1 MLFEYVNARVLAR
14 SSKLLD
20 LNVFK
25 ELLDYKSLSELI
37 NYLRNSWY
45 NEYISQMK
53 EENLDNF
60 LEMLKRAFSDE
71 IEKVVKF
78 SGKEIG
84 RILGAYLSRWD
95 LYNILTIIRGKFS
108 KFSNE
113 EIIEGIMPFG
123 SISKTEINELL
134 NVNEAYE
141 VLDKLASMGIK
152 LPFEINT
159 QLNKLLREGDLRSA
173 EFYLYKE
180 FYRKVLFSISDIE
193 GVEPLKRIIGM
204 HIDLRNIISILILLS
219 ENITPSTKIEFIGG
233 GNLKSEELN
242 KLLSA
247 ESYNDALNILKET
260 IYGEV
265 IKDEKELFK
274 IERKIESFI
283 YAYTYHLKTRN
294 FDNIG
299 PLLSYISRL
308 EVEIMNLRIIA
319 ISIEREISREETEN
333 YVIWLV

>member
-159 QLNKLLREGDLRSA
+159 QLNKLLREGDLR
-173 EFYLYKE
+173 
-180 FYRKVLFSISDIE
+180 
-193 GVEPLKRIIGM
+193 
-204 HIDLRNIISILILLS
+204 
-219 ENITPSTKIEFIGG
+219 
-233 GNLKSEELN
+233 
-242 KLLSA
+242 
-247 ESYNDALNILKET
+247 
-260 IYGEV
+260 
-265 IKDEKELFK
+265 
-274 IERKIESFI
+274 
-283 YAYTYHLKTRN
+283 
-294 FDNIG
+294 
-299 PLLSYISRL
+299 
-308 EVEIMNLRIIA
+308 
-319 ISIEREISREETEN
+319 
-333 YVIWLV
+333 